1 MSMRKIL
8 LALVVLLLPLAVS
21 AHVNSSEV
29 FFDGNAGPY
38 HLLVTI
44 TPPVVVPGIAEIQ
57 VRCADKDVSTIS
69 VVPLKMVGAAARL
82 APSPDAAQRSE
93 HDPQLF
99 SGKLWIMDRGS
110 WKVEVDASGSRGA
123 GQLAVPV
130 TAVSTNSARMEK
142 PLGALLVGLGLVLVA
157 GIVGIVGAAAREA
170 SLPANE
176 EPAGEQRRRGY
187 RREVIATVLVVAALL
202 FGNQWWRAEAAAN
215 ARLNYKLPHVNAE
228 LQSGDQLRLTLG
240 NPNAAEI
247 DRYGVLPTD
256 SLVLNDL
263 IPDHGH
269 LMHLF
274 LVRMPD
280 MQSFWHLH
288 PEQTDEAQFEAKL
301 PALPA
306 GRYRIY
312 ADIVHHT
319 GFPETQ
325 VGMIDMPSVTGQ
337 ALSGDDSG
345 GPAIIAGDNTAQ
357 LSDGYRMVW
366 LRDSMPIKVQQSI
379 WFRFRIEDKNGKPA
393 TDMQKYMGM
402 AGHAAFIR
410 SDGEVFAHVHPAG
423 SVSMAAVDLA
433 AGKTDQAHNM
443 AGMSMRNDS
452 GSAEVSF
459 PYGFPS
465 PGDYRIFVQ
474 VKRDGKIETGAF
486 RVNVE

>member
-1 MSMRKIL
+1 MRKIL
-8 LALVVLLLPLAVS
+8 LSLGLLLLPLAGV

-44 TPPVVVPGIAEIQ
+44 TPPVVVPGIADIQ
-57 VRCADKDVSTIS
+57 VRCADKDVSTIK

-82 APSPDAAQRSE
+82 APSPDVAQRSE
-93 HDPQLF
+93 RDPQLF

-110 WKVEVDASGSRGA
+110 WKVEVDAAGSRGE

-130 TAVSTNSARMEK
+130 TAVSTNSASMNK
-142 PLGALLVGLGLVLVA
+142 PLELLLAGLGLVLVA

-176 EPAGEQRRRGY
+176 EPAQEQRRRGY
-187 RREVIATVLVVAALL
+187 RREVIATVLVVAALI

-228 LQSGDQLRLTLG
+228 LQSGDQLCLTLQ
-240 NPNAAEI
+240 NPNAAEL

-256 SLVLNDL
+256 SLVLSDL

-288 PEQTDEAQFEAKL
+288 PEQTAEAQFAAKL

-325 VGMIDMPSVTGQ
+325 VGLIDLPSVTGQ

-345 GPAIIAGDNTAQ
+345 GPAIVAADNTAP

-366 LRDSMPIKVQQSI
+366 LRDPTPLRAQQPI
-379 WFRFRIEDKNGKPA
+379 WFRFRIEDKNGNPA
-393 TDMQKYMGM
+393 TDMQNYMGM
-402 AGHAAFIR
+402 AGHSAFIR
-410 SDGEVFAHVHPAG
+410 SDGEVFAHLHPAG
-423 SVSMAAVDLA
+423 SVSMAAVNLA
-433 AGKTDQAHNM
+433 ERKAEQPHNM
-443 AGMSMRNDS
+443 AGMSMANNS

-465 PGDYRIFVQ
+465 AGDYRIFVQ
-474 VKRDGKIETGAF
+474 VKRNGKVETGAF
-486 RVNVE
+486 RVKVE